1 MKAFYDNKP
10 SKFEKVG
17 NGSFLYRYG
26 INEVEVAQQVS
37 SEDGEATDTQ
47 ATKTQYECNEVVVW
61 SPYSSNTILEAVIR
75 DRWDNNYEQK
85 LINEYNGAQ
94 LGIYGAKTTD
104 EYKAVVQAYTD
115 FLTERNT
122 LKETV
127 DADCKEL
134 GIE

>member
-1 MKAFYDNKP
+1 MKAFYDSKP

-85 LINEYNGAQ
+85 LINEYNGAK
-94 LGIYGAKTTD
+94 LGVYGSTTSTEAK
-104 EYKAVVQAYTD
+104 EKEAAYTAY
-115 FLTERNT
+115 LNERKT
-122 LKETV
+122 LKEQI
-127 DADCKEL
+127 DADCAEL
-134 GIE
+134 GIL